1 MNKWRWMSV
10 AVMACWSPTSTAAHP
25 DFLPPYLLGKNVDE
39 AAFAERSD
47 WIECSEMPSVKKWC
61 SEPFAYYAT
70 TVWAQVAF
78 HHDRSSEM
86 VLHADY
92 SMHNWS
98 QLQLG
103 LRKDG
108 FQLHHAQLDQA
119 TFDVTQQIQI
129 QSWQATDKALVVF
142 LNQHARAFPKT
153 LIWQHQ
159 NAQAKLFTDGSD
171 ITLTFTRTESAP

>member
-10 AVMACWSPTSTAAHP
+10 AVMACWSLTSKAAHP
-25 DFLPPYLLGKNVDE
+25 DFLPPYLMGQNVDE
-39 AAFAERSD
+39 AVFAERSD
-47 WIECSEMPSVKKWC
+47 WIECSEIPSVKKWC
-61 SEPFAYYAT
+61 SDPFAYYAT
-70 TVWAQVAF
+70 NVWVEVEF
-78 HHDRSSEM
+78 HHDRSNEM

-108 FQLHHAQLDQA
+108 FQLQHAQVDQA
-119 TFDVTQQIQI
+119 TFDVVQQMQI

-153 LIWQHQ
+153 LIWRHQ
-159 NAQAKLFTDGSD
+159 DAQAKLFTDGSD
-171 ITLTFTRTESAP
+171 ITLTFTRTVSAP

>member
-10 AVMACWSPTSTAAHP
+10 AVMACWSLTSTAAHP

-78 HHDRSSEM
+78 HHDRSNEM

-108 FQLHHAQLDQA
+108 FQLQHAQLDQA
-119 TFDVTQQIQI
+119 TFDVAQQMQI
-129 QSWQATDKALVVF
+129 QSCQATDKALVVF

-153 LIWQHQ
+153 LIWRHQ
-159 NAQAKLFTDGSD
+159 YAQAKLFTDGSD
-171 ITLTFTRTESAP
+171 ITLTFTRSVSAP

>member
-10 AVMACWSPTSTAAHP
+10 AVMACWSLTSTAAHP

-78 HHDRSSEM
+78 HHGRSSEM

-92 SMHNWS
+92 SMYNWS

-108 FQLHHAQLDQA
+108 FQLQHAQLDLA
-119 TFDVTQQIQI
+119 TFDVAQQMQI

-153 LIWQHQ
+153 LIWRHQ
-159 NAQAKLFTDGSD
+159 DAQAKLFTDGSD
-171 ITLTFTRTESAP
+171 ITLTFTRTVSAP